1 MTTKRKT
8 IYLVDDSM
16 TTLIIGKNALVSKF
30 DVFTIP
36 SGTKLLE
43 MVRKK
48 RPNLILLD
56 IEMPDMDGYE
66 VIRRLKANPDAENI
80 PVIFLTG
87 KSDTKDELEGFSL
100 GAIDYITKPFSPPL
114 LLKRV
119 EIHLLVEDQK
129 SELKMYNDNLL
140 EMVEAKTNTVL
151 TLQNTILRT
160 VAELVEYRD
169 DITGKH
175 IERTQNYIRVLID
188 ALVEGELYREEME
201 SWNIK
206 FLLQSAQLHDVGKI
220 TIKDSILQK
229 PAKLTVEE
237 FNEMK
242 NHTTSGVKILEN
254 IQKTT
259 NETTFLEH
267 AKIFAG
273 THHEKW
279 DGSGYPAGLLGR
291 DIPLQ
296 GRLMAVADVYD
307 ALISE
312 RPYKKPFSHQD
323 AVRIIL
329 DGRGTHFDP
338 VLVDV
343 FARREHDFREIAC
356 SF

>member
-1 MTTKRKT
+1 MVAKRKT
-8 IYLVDDSM
+8 IYLVDDSA
-16 TTLIIGKNALVSKF
+16 TTLIMGKNALSGRF
-30 DVFTIP
+30 DVFTIH

-43 MVRKK
+43 MMDKK
-48 RPNLILLD
+48 KPNLILLD

-66 VIRRLKANPDAENI
+66 VIRRLKADPETEDV

-87 KSDTKDELEGFSL
+87 RADTKDELKAFFL
-100 GAIDYITKPFSPPL
+100 GAIDYITKPFSPL
-114 LLKRV
+114 LLIKRV

-129 SELKMYNDNLL
+129 SELKEFNENLL

-151 TLQNTILRT
+151 SLQNSILRT

-169 DITGKH
+169 DITGQH

-188 ALVEGELYREEME
+188 ALMESELYREEMA
-201 SWNIK
+201 SWNVE
-206 FLLQSAQLHDVGKI
+206 FLLQSSQLHDVGKI

-229 PAKLTVEE
+229 PAKLSAEE
-237 FNEMK
+237 FDEMK
-242 NHTTSGVKILEN
+242 KHTTSGVRILEN

-279 DGSGYPAGLLGR
+279 DGSGYPTGLLGG

-312 RPYKKPFSHQD
+312 RPYKRPFSHED
-323 AVRIIL
+323 AVQIIRS
-329 DGRGTHFDP
+329 GKGTHFDP
-338 VLVDV
+338 TLVDV
-343 FARREHDFREIAC
+343 FLRHEDDFKEISR